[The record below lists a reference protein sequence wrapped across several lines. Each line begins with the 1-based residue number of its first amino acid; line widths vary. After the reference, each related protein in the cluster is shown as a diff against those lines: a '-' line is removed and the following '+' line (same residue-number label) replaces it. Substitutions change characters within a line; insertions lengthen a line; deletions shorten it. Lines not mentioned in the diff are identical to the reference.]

1 METQGFF
8 YATLDDRSDLC
19 WRGRDTKDQFDLSTI
34 GVLVTGQ
41 VAREHFAVEVE
52 ARERVRVSPAQ
63 TIGQAK
69 VDELLNLRIGGRGVG
84 RPAKGC
90 DNLASLDADEIVPE
104 FDAVTIIILRDDERA
119 EGSVDVELCFFIFHA
134 VSIAQRTEKARD
146 FFTIVQIIFVD
157 VFSNER
163 FILQVG
169 TLLEQHI
176 L

>member
-104 FDAVTIIILRDDERA
+104 FDAIAVIILRDDERA
-119 EGSVDVELCFFIFHA
+119 KGSVEVELGFVFVH
-134 VSIAQRTEKARD
+134 VYKVAQITKKARD

-157 VFSNER
+157 DFSNER

>member
-41 VAREHFAVEVE
+41 VARKHFAVEVE

-63 TIGQAK
+63 TIGQTE

-84 RPAKGC
+84 RPAKGS
-90 DNLASLDADEIVPE
+90 DNLASLYADEIVPE
-104 FDAVTIIILRDDERA
+104 LVAVAVEVFRDDERA
-119 EGSVDVELCFFIFHA
+119 EGSVDVELGFVFVHGYR
-134 VSIAQRTEKARD
+134 IAEGRKKAR
-146 FFTIVQIIFVD
+146 IFLRLFLD
-157 VFSNER
+157 
-163 FILQVG
+163 G
-169 TLLEQHI
+169 G
-176 L
+176 

>member
-1 METQGFF
+1 MLRFIARDF
-8 YATLDDRSDLC
+8 LC
-19 WRGRDTKDQFDLSTI
+19 GHADTKHGFDLPAF
-34 GVLVTGQ
+34 GMLVTGQ
-41 VAREHFAVEVE
+41 VARKHFAVEVK
-52 ARERVRVSPAQ
+52 ARERVRVSPTQ
-63 TIGQAK
+63 TIGQTE

-104 FDAVTIIILRDDERA
+104 FDAVTVVIFRDDERA
-119 EGSVDVELCFFIFHA
+119 EGSVDVELGFVFVH
-134 VSIAQRTEKARD
+134 VYKVAQITEKARD

-169 TLLEQHI
+169 TLLEQRI
-176 L
+176 A